1 MQNILSINNI
11 KINTFTYLLFL
22 FTVIGCSKDSDGTP
36 EKRVLPELTFSDL
49 TIREDDTD
57 KSITLELSLEGENT
71 TNAVSQFAVVSGTA
85 NSGIDFKVLTE
96 GKLIFAP
103 DEKKKSISLVIL
115 GDESKETKETFTI
128 QFYNFQN
135 MDVPVTTLTV
145 TILDDDDN
153 TEGLNIPTRGYSTPK
168 TYAGYKMVWADE
180 FDSTALNPNNWVHE
194 LGASGWG
201 NNELQY
207 YREENTTVADGH
219 LVITA
224 KAQKFGSS
232 NYTSS
237 RIISKGKKAFKFG
250 RVDIRAAL
258 PKGQGLWPA
267 LWMLGTNI
275 SSVPWP
281 ACGEIDIME
290 LAGRLPNRVSAAV
303 HYGANVAQ
311 HQYKTGV
318 RYLPGNANFQD
329 EFHVFTLIWKENL
342 LEFYVD
348 DEKFHSITPADL
360 DGAVYPFNKTFFFIM
375 NVAVGGNFDGNPD
388 ATTTFPQS
396 MIVDYIRVF
405 QPQ

>member
-1 MQNILSINNI
+1 MIINKI
-11 KINTFTYLLFL
+11 K
-22 FTVIGCSKDSDGTP
+22 VIKFFYITLMCIVAGCVKDSDGSPP
-36 EKRVLPELTFSDL
+36 ERNLPVLTLSDVTFK
-49 TIREDDTD
+49 EDDTNQTVT
-57 KSITLELSLEGENT
+57 IELTLDGDNETNAVVQFSAVSGSAVSSNDFKILTDGKLVFAPGETKKILSLE
-71 TNAVSQFAVVSGTA
+71 
-85 NSGIDFKVLTE
+85 I
-96 GKLIFAP
+96 I
-103 DEKKKSISLVIL
+103 
-115 GDESKETKETFTI
+115 GDELLEPSESFTI
-128 QFYNFQN
+128 QFYSPQN
-135 MDVPVTTLTV
+135 LRLPVNVLTI
-145 TILDDDDN
+145 TITDDDN
-153 TEGLNIPTRGYSTPK
+153 NTAGLQIPTKGYTTP
-168 TYAGYKMVWADE
+168 TSYAGYKMVWADE
-180 FDSTALNPNNWVHE
+180 FDSTALNSNNWVHE
-194 LGASGWG
+194 IGATGWG

-275 SSVPWP
+275 SSVAWP

-290 LAGRLPNRVSAAV
+290 LAGRIPNRVSSAV
-303 HYGANVAQ
+303 HYGANVSQ
-311 HQYKTGV
+311 HRYKTGV
-318 RYLPGNANFQD
+318 KYLSGNANFQD

-342 LEFYVD
+342 IEFYVD
-348 DEKFHSITPADL
+348 DEKFHTITPADL
-360 DGAVYPFNKTFFFIM
+360 DGAVYPFNKSFFFIM
-375 NVAVGGNFDGNPD
+375 NVAVGGTFDGNPD
-388 ATTTFPQS
+388 ATTVFPQS